1 MSQTLQVLKDKVKL
15 HLKQNQWIDAER
27 ILREMLTID
36 ASNDVILTQMAEVT
50 EKLSQFYN
58 ARYYYKQAIKINPK
72 NIRALSK
79 LGLLYQYYFE
89 DLSNAEQCY
98 IKYNIINPSND
109 FIDLN
114 LAKLYTK
121 QQKYP
126 QANEAFK
133 RCDFNKAAVNYD
145 FGVYLVSINQLQNA
159 LKYFQRA
166 VNIEPNVMKYLFEY
180 NKLCVKLKEYKQTKR
195 SFTDAAYA

>member
-36 ASNDVILTQMAEVT
+36 ASNDVILTQMAEV
-50 EKLSQFYN
+50 
-58 ARYYYKQAIKINPK
+58 
-72 NIRALSK
+72 
-79 LGLLYQYYFE
+79 
-89 DLSNAEQCY
+89 LSNAEQCY